1 MIVLSIILSLLGF
14 LFVGNL
20 ILLGCA
26 TSVAYDLNDIE
37 WRLRA
42 ATLYG
47 DSSSRRRARHLEEE
61 LRNLDNL
68 TPCRVVKK
76 VRALRR
82 EADRL
87 FDEVIER
94 A

>member
-1 MIVLSIILSLLGF
+1 MLVLLIIILALGF
-14 LFVGNL
+14 VFIGSLV
-20 ILLGCA
+20 LLSC
-26 TSVAYDLNDIE
+26 TVSVDYDRSSIE
-37 WRLRA
+37 WRLNVVA
-42 ATLYG
+42 LYG

-87 FDEVIER
+87 SDEVLKR